1 MVGWR
6 HCCCLLGSCRFKVRV
21 DERAKFFPS
30 LAFIAARTSEYLLF
44 TWRCAAARY
53 RWLERPAQGVL
64 TVVRCTVGR

>member
-30 LAFIAARTSEYLLF
+30 LAFIAARTSEHLLF
-44 TWRCAAARY
+44 TWRSQPHVIVGI
-53 RWLERPAQGVL
+53 ERPAQGVL